1 MERKPF
7 HYFGWNK
14 MRNQEKSDKVGV
26 LKNTTESSSKGS
38 VIYTDA
44 FALKKKK
51 TDYEIAAQQIL
62 DRAKKTDW

>member
-1 MERKPF
+1 M
-7 HYFGWNK
+7 GK
-14 MRNQEKSDKVGV
+14 MRNQEQSEKIQPSKVPVDSCPTGA
-26 LKNTTESSSKGS
+26 
-38 VIYTDA
+38 VIYTNA

>member
-1 MERKPF
+1 
-7 HYFGWNK
+7 
-14 MRNQEKSDKVGV
+14 MRNQEKS
-26 LKNTTESSSKGS
+26 ESMRVKHVASGAAPKGA

-51 TDYEIAAQQIL
+51 TDYEIATQQIL